1 MKLVTKEAL
10 LIEIDRIIKKVK
22 EDKSEFSHVC
32 CHAEE
37 GPFRTEIVAMVERHI
52 GDCFTMD
59 GFLAGKD
66 IHNPDGVGNAY
77 RILMLE
83 NMKKMVQKEYK

>member
-1 MKLVTKEAL
+1 MKLVTKVAL
-10 LIEIDRIIKKVK
+10 LTEIDRIIKKVK

-37 GPFRTEIVAMVERHI
+37 GPFRTEIVDMVERHI

-59 GFLAGKD
+59 GFLASQD
-66 IHNPDGVGNAY
+66 IHNPRGVGNAY
-77 RILMLE
+77 RLLMLK
-83 NMKKMVQKEYK
+83 NMKKMVRKEYK